1 MVTSPQ
7 LLSSS
12 HDVCAPLL
20 PALTSVCSKPIIE
33 LGRLVLT
40 RSICNGCLKKVKCA
54 LDKVQSPALVWLCG
68 LSDLGTA
75 CLCIVSPCMEAA
87 QHTPVEIFMDS
98 MNGVHNY

>member
-1 MVTSPQ
+1 MRALAACPHVS
-7 LLSSS
+7 LLQANHGIRKIGSYS
-12 HDVCAPLL
+12 C
-20 PALTSVCSKPIIE
+20 
-33 LGRLVLT
+33 
-40 RSICNGCLKKVKCA
+40 SICNGCLKKVKYA